1 MAAVQGCLCI
11 LSSQMVLHVYDLK
24 SQQSRKFSW
33 GTSAVPGSGGVPAC
47 SGASLVPEPL
57 GGFLCTYDW
66 HHEALLRLW
75 PRQGRAEAL
84 RLMLPV
90 GASCAG
96 RLKELPV
103 LVFFGGQEVVLVA
116 TEGVQV
122 ARLRVSTGEIED
134 MMELS
139 VKRLLLRC
147 GEVFW
152 ELQLGSLQPTSASD
166 FFHQLHQL
174 RSLQLHPVTWTSSTS
189 PPRAPLAPPSL
200 REALG
205 PWSASEAPLPELPEL
220 AELGRF
226 GTLSTATSHVMA
238 APKTSFALLAV
249 GLNLNLP
256 STPIWEYPRLEAP
269 AQLLAQLTGEEV
281 NMELTHKMVHCWHH
295 ASQSLISIFS
305 IPGSSPLRARFG
317 MVLLEALDLSS
328 GHLRRLVLGKVPGLG
343 LKSRTHSGPGTDGSL
358 ATQGLLLTQ
367 RNPERGRVERLE
379 MPECIACCELEDG
392 RLVLLFADS
401 QIRIVELRM
410 DTLALQEATY
420 RNMMGRRDAEDTT
433 AG

>member
-1 MAAVQGCLCI
+1 MGSVTKEGVLIQGPNPLTGSWLGHLRSMAAVQGCLCI

-256 STPIWEYPRLEAP
+256 STPSPEQQAGGTCP
-269 AQLLAQLTGEEV
+269 AFGPADRRGGQHGAHPQNGALLAPCLPESH
-281 NMELTHKMVHCWHH
+281 LH
-295 ASQSLISIFS
+295 
-305 IPGSSPLRARFG
+305 
-317 MVLLEALDLSS
+317 LL
-328 GHLRRLVLGKVPGLG
+328 
-343 LKSRTHSGPGTDGSL
+343 HSG
-358 ATQGLLLTQ
+358 
-367 RNPERGRVERLE
+367 
-379 MPECIACCELEDG
+379 
-392 RLVLLFADS
+392 
-401 QIRIVELRM
+401 
-410 DTLALQEATY
+410 
-420 RNMMGRRDAEDTT
+420 
-433 AG
+433 